1 MVKRPTRRTKGGF
14 YPSVMGGVIRNG
26 PLFITAAVAQA
37 SRLIRGSKRSGSSR
51 KRTRRRTKRTR
62 R

>member
-37 SRLIRGSKRSGSSR
+37 SRLIRSTNSR

>member
-37 SRLIRGSKRSGSSR
+37 SRLIRGSSR